1 MFNFARRPLLS
12 SIVTRVRT
20 HKLLDDCF
28 SLSLRLR
35 DHHQTKKTGCDQDA
49 TALPHQRGIS
59 AGNRHRDKCHK
70 PALAIRSRGSG
81 RRMAISHAVFDRILP
96 KAQVHAQV
104 QAVQP
109 LQYFFGAAACD
120 FSHRSARTTTRRGA
134 GRRCLFGAEPM
145 VRIHLPPAGSQVRTR
160 PHGFGNL
167 RYRGS
172 PRIEDP
178 TVQAE
183 ILREVQILLTAF
195 VVVLKPQ
202 PWDQPTSRH
211 SAPVPVKGRRSI
223 LGKRAERERCGREI
237 AQ

>member
-28 SLSLRLR
+28 SLSLSLSLRLR

-59 AGNRHRDKCHK
+59 ADNRHRDKCHK

-145 VRIHLPPAGSQVRTR
+145 VRIHLPPAGSLVRTSESASNR
-160 PHGFGNL
+160 DPCGG
-167 RYRGS
+167 
-172 PRIEDP
+172 PRVRIRLP
-178 TVQAE
+178 PAASLSQ
-183 ILREVQILLTAF
+183 Q
-195 VVVLKPQ
+195 
-202 PWDQPTSRH
+202 
-211 SAPVPVKGRRSI
+211 
-223 LGKRAERERCGREI
+223 
-237 AQ
+237 